1 MLPQVRMGA
10 RMSVDRAG
18 LDADMTARILIVD
31 DDANLVEGL
40 RWYLEAE
47 GYEVISAPDGEAA
60 LETFRSERPDL
71 LILDIMMPKLDGI
84 KVCEAVSAESDAMIV
99 MLSARDSDIDKV
111 RALKLG
117 ADDYVTKPFNVS
129 ELVAR
134 IQALIR
140 RKGRGRAPAP
150 AHRWR
155 NLELSM
161 DEHRARVDGVVVD
174 LTAMEFN
181 LLAALMGQP
190 QVALS
195 REQLIEAIW
204 GGDFYGETRLVDN
217 LIYRLRDKLT
227 SAGCADFPIAT
238 VRGVGYAYR
247 PEG

>member
-1 MLPQVRMGA
+1 MG
-10 RMSVDRAG
+10 
-18 LDADMTARILIVD
+18 ARILIAD
-31 DDANLVEGL
+31 DDQNLIEGL

-47 GYEVISAPDGEAA
+47 GFQITAAPDGEAA
-60 LETFRSERPDL
+60 VEIFRREQPDMVV
-71 LILDIMMPKLDGI
+71 LDIMMPKMDGI
-84 KVCEAVSAESDAMIV
+84 KVCETISAESEALIL

-140 RKGRGRAPAP
+140 RRDRSQGSLP

-155 NLELSM
+155 NMELSL
-161 DEHRARVDGVVVD
+161 DEHRTKVDGVVVE
-174 LTAMEFN
+174 LTSMEFD
-181 LLAALMGQP
+181 LLAALMEHP
-190 QVALS
+190 QIVLS
-195 REQLIEAIW
+195 REQLVETIW
-204 GGDFYGETRLVDN
+204 GSDFYGELRLVDN
-217 LIYRLRDKLT
+217 LVFRLREKLT
-227 SAGCADFPIAT
+227 GAGCVDFPIVT

>member
-1 MLPQVRMGA
+1 MN
-10 RMSVDRAG
+10 
-18 LDADMTARILIVD
+18 ARILIVD

-47 GYEVISAPDGEAA
+47 GFEIIAASDGEAA
-60 LETFRSERPDL
+60 VEVFRKERPDM
-71 LILDIMMPKLDGI
+71 LILDIMMPKMDGV
-84 KVCEAVSAESDAMIV
+84 KVCEMISSESDALIM

-140 RKGRGRAPAP
+140 RKNRVQAAFP

-155 NLELSM
+155 NLQLSL
-161 DEHRARVDGVVVD
+161 DEHRAKVDGVVVE
-174 LTAMEFN
+174 LTTMEFD
-181 LLAALMGQP
+181 LLAALMNHP
-190 QVALS
+190 QVVLS
-195 REQLIEAIW
+195 REQLVETIW
-204 GGDFYGETRLVDN
+204 GSDFYGEFRLVDN
-217 LIYRLRDKLT
+217 LVFRLREKLT
-227 SAGCADFPIAT
+227 GAGCADFPIVT